1 MKAAE
6 TQESNILLKA
16 DFPFHSWYR
25 FVLSYPP
32 HLVRKYAEEFDLGPS
47 DLLFDPFCGTG
58 TTLVE
63 GKILGIPSL
72 GSEAHPF
79 TAMVSRV
86 KCNWSLNPGQMRKLA
101 KASCD
106 KAEQAC
112 NKHGLPPLSFITQIL
127 RGPSPHRLNGYSLH
141 PDETEMIPTG
151 FMSDRPLGRLLIL
164 RHWIEKLT
172 EEEST
177 PVREFFYVALAHVI
191 SQGAGNLQNQSK
203 ARL

>member
-86 KCNWSLNPGQMRKLA
+86 KCNWSLNPGQMRKPERSNQWSLG
-101 KASCD
+101 SFC
-106 KAEQAC
+106 
-112 NKHGLPPLSFITQIL
+112 LSK
-127 RGPSPHRLNGYSLH
+127 Y
-141 PDETEMIPTG
+141 PDP
-151 FMSDRPLGRLLIL
+151 
-164 RHWIEKLT
+164 
-172 EEEST
+172 
-177 PVREFFYVALAHVI
+177 ALAAI
-191 SQGAGNLQNQSK
+191 NGSGRMTGSNGDL
-203 ARL
+203 RLCFAPSADYFRIADNTPTIQLSG